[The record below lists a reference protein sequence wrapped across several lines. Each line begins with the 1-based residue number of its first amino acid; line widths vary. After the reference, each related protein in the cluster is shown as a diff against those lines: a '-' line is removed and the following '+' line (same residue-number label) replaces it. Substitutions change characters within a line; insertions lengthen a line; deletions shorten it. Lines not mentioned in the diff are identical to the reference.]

1 LCKLSSSPC
10 AFSYADII
18 TRDPL
23 FQQALARV
31 VRRYQFHPKFEW
43 TSTDPD
49 SWSGLPVVFDEVF
62 TGLYRLGRFS
72 SASFL
77 QTHPDISVHAKLL
90 TGGLL
95 PLSATLA
102 SDSIFD
108 AFWGD
113 EKSDALLH
121 GHSYT
126 AHPIGC
132 HVANTSL
139 NEMRILSS
147 GQTWTRY
154 RKDWEKPT
162 AECVGSDP
170 YLNRYLFSKGE
181 DSGTWSMWSKSTV
194 ETLSHYPRVD
204 HVVALGSVLAVSLK
218 DQSGSGILFPFA
230 FFSVSLPSSFALA

>member
-1 LCKLSSSPC
+1 M
-10 AFSYADII
+10 
-18 TRDPL
+18 
-23 FQQALARV
+23 
-31 VRRYQFHPKFEW
+31 
-43 TSTDPD
+43 
-49 SWSGLPVVFDEVF
+49 VFDEVF

-95 PLSATLA
+95 PLSATVA
-102 SDSIFD
+102 SDSIFA

-139 NEMRILSS
+139 NEMQILSS
-147 GQTWTRY
+147 GQTWMQY

-162 AECVGSDP
+162 VEPVRSGP

-181 DSGTWSMWSKSTV
+181 DSGMWSMWSKSTV
-194 ETLSHYPRVD
+194 ETLSHHPRVD
-204 HVVALGSVLAVSLK
+204 HVMALGSVLAVSLK
-218 DQSGSGILFPFA
+218 DESGSGILFP
-230 FFSVSLPSSFALA
+230 SSFFLRVPSIFFLFSIIFRHFTSS

>member
-1 LCKLSSSPC
+1 LCKLFFLIC
-10 AFSYADII
+10 AFNYANISAS
-18 TRDPL
+18 DPL

-31 VRRYQFHPKFEW
+31 VRRYQFLPKSERKPEDPNSW
-43 TSTDPD
+43 T
-49 SWSGLPVVFDEVF
+49 GLPVVFDEVF

-72 SASFL
+72 AASFL

-95 PLSATLA
+95 PLSVTIA

-139 NEMRILSS
+139 NEMRILSN
-147 GQTWTRY
+147 GQGWTQH
-154 RKDWEKPT
+154 RKDWEKPS
-162 AECVGSDP
+162 AIPVRSGP
-170 YLNRYLFSKGE
+170 YLNKSLLAG
-181 DSGTWSMWSKSTV
+181 DDNSGTWSMWSKSTV
-194 ETLSHYPRVD
+194 EKLSHHPRVD
-204 HVVALGSVLAVSLK
+204 HVMALGSVLAVSLK
-218 DQSGSGILFPFA
+218 DESGLGIIFLH
-230 FFSVSLPSSFALA
+230 FFFL